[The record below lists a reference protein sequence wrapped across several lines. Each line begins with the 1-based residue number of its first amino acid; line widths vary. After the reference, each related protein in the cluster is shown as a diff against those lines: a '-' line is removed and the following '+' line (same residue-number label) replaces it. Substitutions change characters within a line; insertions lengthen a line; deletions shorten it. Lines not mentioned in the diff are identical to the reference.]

1 MNTTDLSTLSNHAI
15 NMIAIQQV
23 QDFLS
28 STYVFR
34 YNENTHRIVYKRISN
49 DEEFHYLSDYEFNSI
64 LKDIKMANIS
74 CSRDLLRT
82 VLFSD
87 YVQKFNPFANYLN
100 NLPDWDGT
108 DYVSLLADSITT
120 TDREYWLFC
129 LRKWLVA
136 MVASLKEEG
145 VVNHTA
151 IIFSGAQ
158 GIGKTRWFHS
168 IIPSELQE
176 FIYEGYIQT
185 KDKETQVK
193 LSECILILMDEL
205 ENLSDKNISVQTRE
219 ASVNGVMDD
228 PYFSCDVASG
238 KTAND
243 TIYFSTKDELGTI
256 ELSFHIFDSDTFD
269 TIADTEKVT
278 LVIDDSI
285 TSEKTEAD
293 KIYEVNGVVVSYAG
307 KVDDDIWGTEFQFL
321 IENNGTETYTVR
333 AENISI
339 DNTMYDGSMYAEVA
353 AGKYANETM
362 SFIGE
367 ELPAEMNELEFKLVI
382 SNSSYET
389 VAESDPIKVS
399 IQ

>member
-1 MNTTDLSTLSNHAI
+1 MKHKWLAGLLAIAVLGAMGGCSGTEDSSSKKEKTSSATENSIVEESSETEAPTEEQTEAENSGNTTGESKVLFEDSTVRI
-15 NMIAIQQV
+15 
-23 QDFLS
+23 
-28 STYVFR
+28 TY
-34 YNENTHRIVYKRISN
+34 TGT
-49 DEEFHYLSDYEFNSI
+49 DEESWMGKG
-64 LKDIKMANIS
+64 LKVTI
-74 CSRDLLRT
+74 
-82 VLFSD
+82 
-87 YVQKFNPFANYLN
+87 
-100 NLPDWDGT
+100 
-108 DYVSLLADSITT
+108 
-120 TDREYWLFC
+120 
-129 LRKWLVA
+129 
-136 MVASLKEEG
+136 
-145 VVNHTA
+145 
-151 IIFSGAQ
+151 
-158 GIGKTRWFHS
+158 
-168 IIPSELQE
+168 
-176 FIYEGYIQT
+176 
-185 KDKETQVK
+185 
-193 LSECILILMDEL
+193 

-243 TIYFSTKDELGTI
+243 TIYFSTNDELGTV

-269 TIADTEKVT
+269 AIADTEKVT

-293 KIYEVNGVVVSYAG
+293 KVYEANGVVVSYAG

-321 IENNGTETYTVR
+321 IENNGTETYTVH

-382 SNSSYET
+382 SNSNYET
-389 VAESDPIKVS
+389 LAESDPIKVS

>member
-136 MVASLKEEG
+136 MVASLKEKG

-205 ENLSDKNISVQTRE
+205 ENLSDKNIDAIKQLMTQSSIYMRRAYTTISQSYVRRASFAGTVNKKQFLNDLTGNRRFLCFEVEHINTQHGIPLDQLFAQLLSLYERGFQYWFNEEEIALVNEKNAQFRAVSVEEEALTTFFETCNEEE
-219 ASVNGVMDD
+219 ASVFMQTTQIQQVLVQKTGFRSLSIQTLGHVLRDMKFERTKRNGVYG
-228 PYFSCDVASG
+228 YFL
-238 KTAND
+238 K
-243 TIYFSTKDELGTI
+243 
-256 ELSFHIFDSDTFD
+256 
-269 TIADTEKVT
+269 EKQ
-278 LVIDDSI
+278 
-285 TSEKTEAD
+285 SE
-293 KIYEVNGVVVSYAG
+293 
-307 KVDDDIWGTEFQFL
+307 
-321 IENNGTETYTVR
+321 
-333 AENISI
+333 
-339 DNTMYDGSMYAEVA
+339 
-353 AGKYANETM
+353 
-362 SFIGE
+362 
-367 ELPAEMNELEFKLVI
+367 
-382 SNSSYET
+382 
-389 VAESDPIKVS
+389 
-399 IQ
+399 

>member
-1 MNTTDLSTLSNHAI
+1 MRHKWIAGLLAIAVLGAMGGCSGTEDSSSKKEKTSSATESSIVEESSETEAPTEEQTEAEKSDNAADESKVLFEDSTVRI
-15 NMIAIQQV
+15 
-23 QDFLS
+23 
-28 STYVFR
+28 TY
-34 YNENTHRIVYKRISN
+34 TGT
-49 DEEFHYLSDYEFNSI
+49 DEESWMGKG
-64 LKDIKMANIS
+64 LKVTI
-74 CSRDLLRT
+74 
-82 VLFSD
+82 
-87 YVQKFNPFANYLN
+87 
-100 NLPDWDGT
+100 
-108 DYVSLLADSITT
+108 
-120 TDREYWLFC
+120 
-129 LRKWLVA
+129 
-136 MVASLKEEG
+136 
-145 VVNHTA
+145 
-151 IIFSGAQ
+151 
-158 GIGKTRWFHS
+158 
-168 IIPSELQE
+168 
-176 FIYEGYIQT
+176 
-185 KDKETQVK
+185 
-193 LSECILILMDEL
+193 

-243 TIYFSTKDELGTI
+243 TIYFSTNDELGTV

-269 TIADTEKVT
+269 AIADTEKVT

-293 KIYEVNGVVVSYAG
+293 KVYEANGVVVSYAG

-321 IENNGTETYTVR
+321 IENNGTETYTVH

-382 SNSSYET
+382 SNSNYET

>member
-1 MNTTDLSTLSNHAI
+1 MFEDSTVRI
-15 NMIAIQQV
+15 
-23 QDFLS
+23 
-28 STYVFR
+28 TY
-34 YNENTHRIVYKRISN
+34 TGT
-49 DEEFHYLSDYEFNSI
+49 DEESWMGKG
-64 LKDIKMANIS
+64 LKVTI
-74 CSRDLLRT
+74 
-82 VLFSD
+82 
-87 YVQKFNPFANYLN
+87 
-100 NLPDWDGT
+100 
-108 DYVSLLADSITT
+108 
-120 TDREYWLFC
+120 
-129 LRKWLVA
+129 
-136 MVASLKEEG
+136 
-145 VVNHTA
+145 
-151 IIFSGAQ
+151 
-158 GIGKTRWFHS
+158 
-168 IIPSELQE
+168 
-176 FIYEGYIQT
+176 
-185 KDKETQVK
+185 
-193 LSECILILMDEL
+193 

-243 TIYFSTKDELGTI
+243 TIYFSTKDELGTV

-278 LVIDDSI
+278 LVIDDCI

-293 KIYEVNGVVVSYAG
+293 KIYEANGVVVSYAG

-321 IENNGTETYTVR
+321 IENNGTETYTVH

-382 SNSSYET
+382 SNSNYET
-389 VAESDPIKVS
+389 VAESDPIRVS

>member
-1 MNTTDLSTLSNHAI
+1 MKHKWLAGLLVIAMLGAMGGCSGAGNSSASQKAEESSAKESSAAEESSDAEESQNEDSSDAEKSDNAADESKVLFEDSTVRI
-15 NMIAIQQV
+15 
-23 QDFLS
+23 
-28 STYVFR
+28 TY
-34 YNENTHRIVYKRISN
+34 TGT
-49 DEEFHYLSDYEFNSI
+49 DEESWMGKG
-64 LKDIKMANIS
+64 LKVTI
-74 CSRDLLRT
+74 
-82 VLFSD
+82 
-87 YVQKFNPFANYLN
+87 
-100 NLPDWDGT
+100 
-108 DYVSLLADSITT
+108 
-120 TDREYWLFC
+120 
-129 LRKWLVA
+129 
-136 MVASLKEEG
+136 
-145 VVNHTA
+145 
-151 IIFSGAQ
+151 
-158 GIGKTRWFHS
+158 
-168 IIPSELQE
+168 
-176 FIYEGYIQT
+176 
-185 KDKETQVK
+185 
-193 LSECILILMDEL
+193 

-219 ASVNGVMDD
+219 VSVNGVMDD

-243 TIYFSTKDELGTI
+243 TIYFSTKDELGTV

-278 LVIDDSI
+278 LVIDDNI

>member
-1 MNTTDLSTLSNHAI
+1 MKHKWLAGLLAIAVLGAMGGCSGTEDSSSKKEKTSSATENSIVEESSETEAPTEEQTEAENSGNTTGESKVLFEDSTVRI
-15 NMIAIQQV
+15 
-23 QDFLS
+23 
-28 STYVFR
+28 TY
-34 YNENTHRIVYKRISN
+34 TGT
-49 DEEFHYLSDYEFNSI
+49 DEESWMGKG
-64 LKDIKMANIS
+64 LKVTI
-74 CSRDLLRT
+74 
-82 VLFSD
+82 
-87 YVQKFNPFANYLN
+87 
-100 NLPDWDGT
+100 
-108 DYVSLLADSITT
+108 
-120 TDREYWLFC
+120 
-129 LRKWLVA
+129 
-136 MVASLKEEG
+136 
-145 VVNHTA
+145 
-151 IIFSGAQ
+151 
-158 GIGKTRWFHS
+158 
-168 IIPSELQE
+168 
-176 FIYEGYIQT
+176 
-185 KDKETQVK
+185 
-193 LSECILILMDEL
+193 

-243 TIYFSTKDELGTI
+243 TIYFSTKDELGTV

-278 LVIDDSI
+278 LVIDDCI

-321 IENNGTETYTVR
+321 IENNGTETYTVH

-339 DNTMYDGSMYAEVA
+339 DNTMYDGSLYAEVA

-362 SFIGE
+362 SFVGE

-382 SNSSYET
+382 SNSNYET

>member
-1 MNTTDLSTLSNHAI
+1 MKHKWLAGLLV
-15 NMIAIQQV
+15 IAMLGAMGGCSGAGNSSASQKAEE
-23 QDFLS
+23 S
-28 STYVFR
+28 STGESSAAEESSDTKESQ
-34 YNENTHRIVYKRISN
+34 NEDSSDTEKSDNAADESKVLFEDSTVRITYAGT
-49 DEEFHYLSDYEFNSI
+49 DEESWMGKG
-64 LKDIKMANIS
+64 LKVTI
-74 CSRDLLRT
+74 
-82 VLFSD
+82 
-87 YVQKFNPFANYLN
+87 
-100 NLPDWDGT
+100 
-108 DYVSLLADSITT
+108 
-120 TDREYWLFC
+120 
-129 LRKWLVA
+129 
-136 MVASLKEEG
+136 
-145 VVNHTA
+145 
-151 IIFSGAQ
+151 
-158 GIGKTRWFHS
+158 
-168 IIPSELQE
+168 
-176 FIYEGYIQT
+176 
-185 KDKETQVK
+185 
-193 LSECILILMDEL
+193 

-243 TIYFSTKDELGTI
+243 TICFSTKDELGTI

-285 TSEKTEAD
+285 TSEKTEAN
-293 KIYEVNGVVVSYAG
+293 KIYEANGVVVSYAG

-321 IENNGTETYTVR
+321 IENNGTETYTVH

>member
-1 MNTTDLSTLSNHAI
+1 MKHKWLAGLLVIAMLGAMGGCSGAGNSSASQKAEESSAKESSAAEESSDAEESQNEDSSDTEKSDNAADESKVLFEDSTVRI
-15 NMIAIQQV
+15 
-23 QDFLS
+23 
-28 STYVFR
+28 TYAG
-34 YNENTHRIVYKRISN
+34 T
-49 DEEFHYLSDYEFNSI
+49 DEESWMGKG
-64 LKDIKMANIS
+64 LKVTI
-74 CSRDLLRT
+74 
-82 VLFSD
+82 
-87 YVQKFNPFANYLN
+87 
-100 NLPDWDGT
+100 
-108 DYVSLLADSITT
+108 
-120 TDREYWLFC
+120 
-129 LRKWLVA
+129 
-136 MVASLKEEG
+136 
-145 VVNHTA
+145 
-151 IIFSGAQ
+151 
-158 GIGKTRWFHS
+158 
-168 IIPSELQE
+168 
-176 FIYEGYIQT
+176 
-185 KDKETQVK
+185 
-193 LSECILILMDEL
+193 

-285 TSEKTEAD
+285 TSEKTEAN
-293 KIYEVNGVVVSYAG
+293 KIYEANGVVISYAG

-382 SNSSYET
+382 SNSNYET

>member
-1 MNTTDLSTLSNHAI
+1 MRHKWIAGLLAIAVLGAMGGCSGTEDSSSKKEKTSSATESSIVEESSETEAPTEEQTEAENSGNTTGES
-15 NMIAIQQV
+15 
-23 QDFLS
+23 
-28 STYVFR
+28 
-34 YNENTHRIVYKRISN
+34 
-49 DEEFHYLSDYEFNSI
+49 
-64 LKDIKMANIS
+64 
-74 CSRDLLRT
+74 T
-82 VLFSD
+82 VLFEDSTVRIT
-87 YVQKFNPFANYLN
+87 YT
-100 NLPDWDGT
+100 GT
-108 DYVSLLADSITT
+108 DEDS
-120 TDREYWLFC
+120 WMG
-129 LRKWLVA
+129 KG
-136 MVASLKEEG
+136 LK
-145 VVNHTA
+145 VT
-151 IIFSGAQ
+151 I
-158 GIGKTRWFHS
+158 
-168 IIPSELQE
+168 
-176 FIYEGYIQT
+176 
-185 KDKETQVK
+185 
-193 LSECILILMDEL
+193 

-243 TIYFSTKDELGTI
+243 TIYFSTNDELGTV

-269 TIADTEKVT
+269 AITDTEKVT

-285 TSEKTEAD
+285 TSEKAEAD
-293 KIYEVNGVVVSYAG
+293 KVYEANGVVVSYAG

-321 IENNGTETYTVR
+321 IENNGTETYTVH

-339 DNTMYDGSMYAEVA
+339 DNTMYDGSLYAEVA

-382 SNSSYET
+382 SNNNYET

>member
-1 MNTTDLSTLSNHAI
+1 MLEQNILLTFRIKHAI
-15 NMIAIQQV
+15 MRLFHFGKKGNIIKKGGYYNMKHKWLAGLLAIAVLGAMGGCSGAGNSSASQKAEE
-23 QDFLS
+23 S
-28 STYVFR
+28 STGKSSAAEESSDTKESQ
-34 YNENTHRIVYKRISN
+34 NEDSSDTEKNDNAADESKVLFEDSTVRITYAGT
-49 DEEFHYLSDYEFNSI
+49 DEESWMGKG
-64 LKDIKMANIS
+64 LKVTI
-74 CSRDLLRT
+74 
-82 VLFSD
+82 
-87 YVQKFNPFANYLN
+87 
-100 NLPDWDGT
+100 
-108 DYVSLLADSITT
+108 
-120 TDREYWLFC
+120 
-129 LRKWLVA
+129 
-136 MVASLKEEG
+136 
-145 VVNHTA
+145 
-151 IIFSGAQ
+151 
-158 GIGKTRWFHS
+158 
-168 IIPSELQE
+168 
-176 FIYEGYIQT
+176 
-185 KDKETQVK
+185 
-193 LSECILILMDEL
+193 

-219 ASVNGVMDD
+219 ASVNGVMGD

-243 TIYFSTKDELGTI
+243 TIYFSTKDELGTV

>member
-1 MNTTDLSTLSNHAI
+1 MKH
-15 NMIAIQQV
+15 
-23 QDFLS
+23 
-28 STYVFR
+28 
-34 YNENTHRIVYKRISN
+34 
-49 DEEFHYLSDYEFNSI
+49 
-64 LKDIKMANIS
+64 
-74 CSRDLLRT
+74 
-82 VLFSD
+82 
-87 YVQKFNPFANYLN
+87 
-100 NLPDWDGT
+100 
-108 DYVSLLADSITT
+108 
-120 TDREYWLFC
+120 
-129 LRKWLVA
+129 KWLAGLLVIA
-136 MVASLKEEG
+136 MLGAMGGCSGTEDSSASQKAEE
-145 VVNHTA
+145 
-151 IIFSGAQ
+151 S
-158 GIGKTRWFHS
+158 S
-168 IIPSELQE
+168 I
-176 FIYEGYIQT
+176 
-185 KDKETQVK
+185 
-193 LSECILILMDEL
+193 

-243 TIYFSTKDELGTI
+243 TIYFSTKDELGTV

-278 LVIDDSI
+278 LVIDNSI
-285 TSEKTEAD
+285 TSEKTEAN
-293 KIYEVNGVVVSYAG
+293 KIYEANGVVVSYAG
-307 KVDDDIWGTEFQFL
+307 KMDDDIWGTEFQFL
-321 IENNGTETYTVR
+321 IENNGTETYTVH

>member
-1 MNTTDLSTLSNHAI
+1 MLEQNILLTFRIKHAI
-15 NMIAIQQV
+15 MRLFHFGKKGNIIKKGGYYNMKHKWLAGLLVIAMLGAMGGCSV
-23 QDFLS
+23 AGNS
-28 STYVFR
+28 SASQKAEESSAKESSAAEESSDAEESQNEDSSDAEKSDNAADESKVLFEDSTVRITYAG
-34 YNENTHRIVYKRISN
+34 T
-49 DEEFHYLSDYEFNSI
+49 DEESWMGKG
-64 LKDIKMANIS
+64 LKVTI
-74 CSRDLLRT
+74 
-82 VLFSD
+82 
-87 YVQKFNPFANYLN
+87 
-100 NLPDWDGT
+100 
-108 DYVSLLADSITT
+108 
-120 TDREYWLFC
+120 
-129 LRKWLVA
+129 
-136 MVASLKEEG
+136 
-145 VVNHTA
+145 
-151 IIFSGAQ
+151 
-158 GIGKTRWFHS
+158 
-168 IIPSELQE
+168 
-176 FIYEGYIQT
+176 
-185 KDKETQVK
+185 
-193 LSECILILMDEL
+193 

-243 TIYFSTKDELGTI
+243 TIYFSTKDELGTV

-321 IENNGTETYTVR
+321 IENNGTETYTVH

>member
-1 MNTTDLSTLSNHAI
+1 MASWTI
-15 NMIAIQQV
+15 RI
-23 QDFLS
+23 FLRCG
-28 STYVFR
+28 FR
-34 YNENTHRIVYKRISN
+34 
-49 DEEFHYLSDYEFNSI
+49 
-64 LKDIKMANIS
+64 
-74 CSRDLLRT
+74 
-82 VLFSD
+82 
-87 YVQKFNPFANYLN
+87 
-100 NLPDWDGT
+100 
-108 DYVSLLADSITT
+108 
-120 TDREYWLFC
+120 
-129 LRKWLVA
+129 
-136 MVASLKEEG
+136 
-145 VVNHTA
+145 
-151 IIFSGAQ
+151 
-158 GIGKTRWFHS
+158 
-168 IIPSELQE
+168 
-176 FIYEGYIQT
+176 
-185 KDKETQVK
+185 
-193 LSECILILMDEL
+193 
-205 ENLSDKNISVQTRE
+205 
-219 ASVNGVMDD
+219 
-228 PYFSCDVASG
+228 

-243 TIYFSTKDELGTI
+243 TIYFSTKDELGTV

>member
-1 MNTTDLSTLSNHAI
+1 MKHKWLAGLLVIAMLGAMGGCSGAGNSSASQKAEKSSAKESSAAEESSDAEESQNEDSSDAEKSDNAADESKVLFEDSTVRI
-15 NMIAIQQV
+15 
-23 QDFLS
+23 
-28 STYVFR
+28 TY
-34 YNENTHRIVYKRISN
+34 TGT
-49 DEEFHYLSDYEFNSI
+49 DEESWMGKG
-64 LKDIKMANIS
+64 LKVTI
-74 CSRDLLRT
+74 
-82 VLFSD
+82 
-87 YVQKFNPFANYLN
+87 
-100 NLPDWDGT
+100 
-108 DYVSLLADSITT
+108 
-120 TDREYWLFC
+120 
-129 LRKWLVA
+129 
-136 MVASLKEEG
+136 
-145 VVNHTA
+145 
-151 IIFSGAQ
+151 
-158 GIGKTRWFHS
+158 
-168 IIPSELQE
+168 
-176 FIYEGYIQT
+176 
-185 KDKETQVK
+185 
-193 LSECILILMDEL
+193 
-205 ENLSDKNISVQTRE
+205 ENL
-219 ASVNGVMDD
+219 SVNGVMDD

-243 TIYFSTKDELGTI
+243 TIYFSTKDELGTV

-278 LVIDDSI
+278 LVIDDCI

>member
-1 MNTTDLSTLSNHAI
+1 MKHKWLAGLLVIAMLGAMGGCSGTEDSSASQKAEESSIGESSAAEESSDAEESQNEDSSDAEKSDNAADESKVLFEDSTVRI
-15 NMIAIQQV
+15 
-23 QDFLS
+23 
-28 STYVFR
+28 TY
-34 YNENTHRIVYKRISN
+34 TGT
-49 DEEFHYLSDYEFNSI
+49 DEESWMGKG
-64 LKDIKMANIS
+64 LKVTI
-74 CSRDLLRT
+74 
-82 VLFSD
+82 
-87 YVQKFNPFANYLN
+87 
-100 NLPDWDGT
+100 
-108 DYVSLLADSITT
+108 
-120 TDREYWLFC
+120 
-129 LRKWLVA
+129 
-136 MVASLKEEG
+136 
-145 VVNHTA
+145 
-151 IIFSGAQ
+151 
-158 GIGKTRWFHS
+158 
-168 IIPSELQE
+168 
-176 FIYEGYIQT
+176 
-185 KDKETQVK
+185 
-193 LSECILILMDEL
+193 

-238 KTAND
+238 KTAKD
-243 TIYFSTKDELGTI
+243 TIYFSTKDELGTV

-278 LVIDDSI
+278 LVIDNSI
-285 TSEKTEAD
+285 TSEKTEAN
-293 KIYEVNGVVVSYAG
+293 KIYEANGVVVSYAG
-307 KVDDDIWGTEFQFL
+307 KMDDDIWGTEFQFL
-321 IENNGTETYTVR
+321 IENNGTETYTVH

>member
-1 MNTTDLSTLSNHAI
+1 MLEQNVLLTFRTKHAI
-15 NMIAIQQV
+15 MRLFHFEKKGNIIKKGGYYNMKHKWLAGLLVIAMLGAMGGCSGAGNSSASQKAEE
-23 QDFLS
+23 S
-28 STYVFR
+28 STGESSAAEESSDTKESQ
-34 YNENTHRIVYKRISN
+34 NEDSSDTEKSDNAADESKVLFEDSTVRITYAGT
-49 DEEFHYLSDYEFNSI
+49 DEESWMGKG
-64 LKDIKMANIS
+64 LKVTI
-74 CSRDLLRT
+74 
-82 VLFSD
+82 
-87 YVQKFNPFANYLN
+87 
-100 NLPDWDGT
+100 
-108 DYVSLLADSITT
+108 
-120 TDREYWLFC
+120 
-129 LRKWLVA
+129 
-136 MVASLKEEG
+136 
-145 VVNHTA
+145 
-151 IIFSGAQ
+151 
-158 GIGKTRWFHS
+158 
-168 IIPSELQE
+168 
-176 FIYEGYIQT
+176 
-185 KDKETQVK
+185 
-193 LSECILILMDEL
+193 

-285 TSEKTEAD
+285 TSEKTEAN
-293 KIYEVNGVVVSYAG
+293 KIYEANGVVVSYAG

-321 IENNGTETYTVR
+321 IENNGTETYTVH

>member
-1 MNTTDLSTLSNHAI
+1 MKHKWLAGLLVIAMLGAMGGCSGAGNSSASQKAEKSSAKESSAAEESSDAEESQNEDSSDAEKSDNAADESKVLFEDSTVRI
-15 NMIAIQQV
+15 
-23 QDFLS
+23 
-28 STYVFR
+28 TY
-34 YNENTHRIVYKRISN
+34 TGT
-49 DEEFHYLSDYEFNSI
+49 DEESWMGKG
-64 LKDIKMANIS
+64 LKVTI
-74 CSRDLLRT
+74 
-82 VLFSD
+82 
-87 YVQKFNPFANYLN
+87 
-100 NLPDWDGT
+100 
-108 DYVSLLADSITT
+108 
-120 TDREYWLFC
+120 
-129 LRKWLVA
+129 
-136 MVASLKEEG
+136 
-145 VVNHTA
+145 
-151 IIFSGAQ
+151 
-158 GIGKTRWFHS
+158 
-168 IIPSELQE
+168 
-176 FIYEGYIQT
+176 
-185 KDKETQVK
+185 
-193 LSECILILMDEL
+193 

-243 TIYFSTKDELGTI
+243 TIYFSTKDELGTV

-278 LVIDDSI
+278 LVIDDCI
-285 TSEKTEAD
+285 TSEKT
-293 KIYEVNGVVVSYAG
+293 YAG

>member
-1 MNTTDLSTLSNHAI
+1 MKHKWLAGLLAIAVLGAMGGCSGTEDRSSKKEKTSSATENSIVEESSETEAPTEEQTEAENSGNTTDESKVLFEDSTVRI
-15 NMIAIQQV
+15 
-23 QDFLS
+23 
-28 STYVFR
+28 TY
-34 YNENTHRIVYKRISN
+34 TGT
-49 DEEFHYLSDYEFNSI
+49 DEESWMGKG
-64 LKDIKMANIS
+64 LKVTI
-74 CSRDLLRT
+74 
-82 VLFSD
+82 
-87 YVQKFNPFANYLN
+87 
-100 NLPDWDGT
+100 
-108 DYVSLLADSITT
+108 
-120 TDREYWLFC
+120 
-129 LRKWLVA
+129 
-136 MVASLKEEG
+136 
-145 VVNHTA
+145 
-151 IIFSGAQ
+151 
-158 GIGKTRWFHS
+158 
-168 IIPSELQE
+168 
-176 FIYEGYIQT
+176 
-185 KDKETQVK
+185 
-193 LSECILILMDEL
+193 

-243 TIYFSTKDELGTI
+243 TIYFSTKDELGTV

-278 LVIDDSI
+278 LVIDDCI

-321 IENNGTETYTVR
+321 IENNGTETYTVH

-382 SNSSYET
+382 SNSNYET